1 MQRVEFKMSKNN
13 IRAVM
18 VMGCL
23 GATIAI
29 SFTGN
34 QGAFYS
40 ATLLTLALA
49 FIAEKKG
56 GK

>member
-1 MQRVEFKMSKNN
+1 MSKDN

-23 GATIAI
+23 GATILI
-29 SFTGN
+29 GCSGN
-34 QGAFYS
+34 HAAFYS
-40 ATLLTLALA
+40 ATLLVLALA

-56 GK
+56 DK

>member
-1 MQRVEFKMSKNN
+1 MSKDN
-13 IRAVM
+13 IRSAIVM
-18 VMGCL
+18 SCL

-29 SFTGN
+29 GLTGN
-34 QGAFYS
+34 NGAFYS

-56 GK
+56 NK